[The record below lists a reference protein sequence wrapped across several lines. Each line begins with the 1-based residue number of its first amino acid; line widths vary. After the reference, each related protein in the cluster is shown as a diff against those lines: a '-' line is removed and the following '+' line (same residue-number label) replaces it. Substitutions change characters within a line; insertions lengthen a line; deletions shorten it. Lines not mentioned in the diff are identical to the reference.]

1 MGDKMIIVEIIKS
14 GANVAGKI
22 RREGEIVLNPPE
34 HVIKEANSG
43 SSKRFRISDIETA
56 EKAGR
61 VNVFGSRHS
70 IEEIFGPE
78 KIATPTYEA
87 SETKADIMGQK
98 GPGISTMGQG
108 KPYPGIMTR
117 RADDPE
123 IAAEKAKEAEKD
135 PDPEPE
141 KEEKKSVSNKTEK
154 KKAAKKKVVKKKTT
168 KKKAA
173 KKKSRGK

>member
-14 GANVAGKI
+14 GANVTGKI
-22 RREGEIVLNPPE
+22 RREGEVVLNPPE
-34 HVIKEANSG
+34 YVVNEAKSG

-117 RADDPE
+117 RSDDPE

-141 KEEKKSVSNKTEK
+141 KEEKKSVSKKT
-154 KKAAKKKVVKKKTT
+154 AKKKVVKKKTT